1 MADPT
6 AASTT
11 AGPVERAFLLLQ
23 HVAAAD
29 SPVGVRELGRRTGLP
44 RSTTSRLA
52 AQLVDLGM
60 LARSADGDLVI
71 GPAVV
76 TLQGR
81 SAVPPA
87 LEDQLRPLL
96 FDLVDRF
103 GESAALTVDTPAGAH
118 YLAQIPAPS
127 AVQVPDSTGASL
139 PFHHVAPGLVL
150 MAAWPGD
157 RLDDYLGHPLEP
169 ATALTLVEA
178 APIRSALR
186 DIERQGWAWAEQAL
200 DLEVNGLAVPVR
212 DDAGTVV
219 AAVGLYGPAYR
230 LNPEA
235 TPNLGAELART
246 VAAGAALALG

>member
-87 LEDQLRPLL
+87 LPSNN
-96 FDLVDRF
+96 F
-103 GESAALTVDTPAGAH
+103 
-118 YLAQIPAPS
+118 AP
-127 AVQVPDSTGASL
+127 TNC
-139 PFHHVAPGLVL
+139 
-150 MAAWPGD
+150 
-157 RLDDYLGHPLEP
+157 E
-169 ATALTLVEA
+169 
-178 APIRSALR
+178 
-186 DIERQGWAWAEQAL
+186 
-200 DLEVNGLAVPVR
+200 
-212 DDAGTVV
+212 
-219 AAVGLYGPAYR
+219 
-230 LNPEA
+230 NP
-235 TPNLGAELART
+235 
-246 VAAGAALALG
+246 